1 MKLLQKTLKLYL
13 VFSIIIFLISVPV
26 FYFLVQDLWISDVD
40 DTLIYQKENIING
53 IEEKNMDSIS
63 IVQFSEALSKTNASI
78 SITQIPGN
86 HLAKDSIYD
95 NDFYEISRQH
105 IEPYRELKS
114 IAEANNNWY
123 KIIVRK
129 DLVES
134 EDLIQGIVFVQIVL
148 FLMFLIGMLLLNSYF
163 SKKTWKPF
171 YFIISKLQ
179 SYKIDSVQPI
189 ETVPSDIE
197 EFNTLNDSV
206 QKLTENNIQIFR
218 AQKEFTEN
226 AAHETQ
232 TPLAVIKN
240 QIDLLVQDQ
249 QINKNQSEII
259 NKISKHI
266 NLLTKLNRNLLMLSK
281 IENNQFTKTDS
292 VIVSGIINEIHDMFN
307 EHIKLKKID
316 VVSEISNIK
325 PIESNKQLIQSLII
339 NLMGN
344 AIKYNIERG
353 TIKIVLKDNLLSFT
367 NTGVNASLQTDRVF
381 ERFYK
386 QSQQIDS
393 VGLGLAIVKQICDTL
408 GYKISYQFTF
418 PNKHAFIVLF

>member
-1 MKLLQKTLKLYL
+1 MKLLRKTLKLYL

-53 IEEKNMDSIS
+53 IEEKDMDSIS
-63 IVQFSEALSKTNASI
+63 IVQFSEALSKTDAGI
-78 SITQIPGN
+78 SITQISGN
-86 HLAKDSIYD
+86 HLAKDSIYY
-95 NDFYEISRQH
+95 NNFYEISRQH
-105 IEPYRELKS
+105 VEPYRELKS
-114 IAEANNNWY
+114 IVEANNNWY
-123 KIIVRK
+123 KIIIRK

-148 FLMFLIGMLLLNSYF
+148 FLIFLTGMLLLNSYF

-179 SYKIDSVQPI
+179 SYKIDSEQPI
-189 ETVPSDIE
+189 ETVSSDIE
-197 EFNTLNDSV
+197 EFNTLNHSV

-240 QIDLLVQDQ
+240 QVDLLVQDK
-249 QINKNQSEII
+249 QISKNQSEII
-259 NKISKHI
+259 NKISKHV

-281 IENNQFTKTDS
+281 IENNQFAKKDS
-292 VIVSGIINEIHDMFN
+292 VIVSDIIDEIHDMFK
-307 EHIKLKKID
+307 EHIDLKKIH

-325 PIESNKQLIQSLII
+325 PIVSNKQLIQSLII

-344 AIKYNIERG
+344 AIKYNIEGG
-353 TIKIVLKDNLLSFT
+353 TIKIVLKDSSLSFT
-367 NTGVNASLQTDRVF
+367 NTGINVSLQKDRVF

-386 QSQQIDS
+386 QSQQIES

-408 GYKISYQFTF
+408 GYKISYQFIF
-418 PNKHAFIVLF
+418 PNKHTFTVLF

>member
-393 VGLGLAIVKQICDTL
+393 VGLGLAIIKQICDTL

>member
-1 MKLLQKTLKLYL
+1 MKLLHKTLKLYL
-13 VFSIIIFLISVPV
+13 VFSVIIFFINVPV

-53 IEEKNMDSIS
+53 IEGKDMDSIS
-63 IVQFSEALSKTNASI
+63 IVRFSEALSKTGAGI
-78 SITQIPGN
+78 SITQISGN
-86 HLAKDSIYD
+86 HLPKDFIYY
-95 NDFYEISRQH
+95 NNFYEISRQH
-105 IEPYRELKS
+105 VEPYRELKS
-114 IAEANNNWY
+114 IVEANNNWY
-123 KIIVRK
+123 KIIIRK

-134 EDLIQGIVFVQIVL
+134 EDLIQGIVFVQIIL
-148 FLMFLIGMLLLNSYF
+148 FLIFLTGMLLLNNYF

-171 YFIISKLQ
+171 YFIVSKLQ

-197 EFNTLNDSV
+197 EFNTLNDSL

-226 AAHETQ
+226 ASHETQ

-240 QIDLLVQDQ
+240 QIDLLVQDK
-249 QINKNQSEII
+249 QISENQSEII
-259 NKISKHI
+259 NKISKHV

-281 IENNQFTKTDS
+281 IENNQFDKKDS
-292 VIVSGIINEIHDMFN
+292 VIVPDIIDDIYDMFK
-307 EHIKLKKID
+307 EHIDLKKIH

-325 PIESNKQLIQSLII
+325 SIVSNKQLIQSLII

-344 AIKYNIERG
+344 AIKYNIEGG
-353 TIKIVLKDNLLSFT
+353 TIKIVLKDRSLSFT
-367 NTGVNASLQTDRVF
+367 NTGINISLQKDKVF

-386 QSQQIDS
+386 QSQQIES

-408 GYKISYQFTF
+408 GYKISYQFTL
-418 PNKHAFIVLF
+418 PNKHTFIVLF